1 MILTVGA
8 AVVEHI
14 IINGCIYAIG
24 GLYSATKWGI
34 TSLYDYCTSEK
45 ETA

>member
-8 AVVEHI
+8 AIAEHI
-14 IINGCIYAIG
+14 IINGCLYAIG
-24 GLYSATKWGI
+24 SLYSVTKWGI

-45 ETA
+45 EAA